1 MKRKWAVFHMDLEN
15 KSTKSIMEKHILD
28 NFGYRV
34 RIFIP
39 YVSILSKT
47 KGKKDIYEN
56 EPMLFN
62 YGFMKLP
69 MRLIYDRVTL
79 KRIAKSTPGMVS
91 WLKSQT
97 NMFQAK
103 KRRRVDNAE
112 DFDDFSLL
120 AIVKDDEIRHMR
132 EIEKKNRIYSND
144 ELSSISVGDYVILRG
159 FPFEGLPAT
168 ILSINYNKITIMV
181 QTSSFNG
188 GLTLL
193 LPFENVLVSS
203 YSYKEEIKE
212 QLVSENIIEKL

>member
-1 MKRKWAVFHMDLEN
+1 
-15 KSTKSIMEKHILD
+15 
-28 NFGYRV
+28 
-34 RIFIP
+34 
-39 YVSILSKT
+39 
-47 KGKKDIYEN
+47 
-56 EPMLFN
+56 
-62 YGFMKLP
+62 
-69 MRLIYDRVTL
+69 
-79 KRIAKSTPGMVS
+79 
-91 WLKSQT
+91 
-97 NMFQAK
+97 MFQAK
-103 KRRRVDNAE
+103 KIRRVDNAE

-168 ILSINYNKITIMV
+168 ILSINYNKRTIRV